1 MVPFDDGVQLAVA
14 DIPGIIPGAHQDKG
28 LGIEFLRHIERCACL
43 LYVIDMSQPSP
54 HEQYETLLFELG
66 QYREDL
72 PNRSHAI
79 VANKMDEDKSRANM
93 EDFKEKIKSLAINNP
108 HIFEISAK
116 YGDNIHSLLGHIRRQ
131 YDQMKEETLSK
142 KNEFSNK

>member
-1 MVPFDDGVQLAVA
+1 MA
-14 DIPGIIPGAHQDKG
+14 
-28 LGIEFLRHIERCACL
+28 
-43 LYVIDMSQPSP
+43 SP

-79 VANKMDEDKSRANM
+79 VANKMDEDQSRANI
-93 EDFKEKIKSLAINNP
+93 EDFKEKIKSAAVKNP
-108 HIFEISAK
+108 QIFEISAK